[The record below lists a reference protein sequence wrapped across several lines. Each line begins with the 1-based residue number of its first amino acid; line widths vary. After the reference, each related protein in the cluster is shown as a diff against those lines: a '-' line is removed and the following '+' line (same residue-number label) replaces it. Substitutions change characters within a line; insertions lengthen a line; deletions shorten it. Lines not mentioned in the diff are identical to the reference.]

1 MLNKP
6 RASDEY
12 IEQLHH
18 QHDTLEQLSAMI
30 NNMLLLA
37 KTQKGLSDSQI
48 SHVDTESLIT
58 KLVDYYEMIAED
70 RGIAIE
76 TKGEFSAAL
85 GDKSLLQ
92 RLFANL
98 ISNAIYY
105 AAQDSVITI
114 SADRVN
120 SDEMVG
126 TTISSLQQS
135 KQAILRMTITNQLD
149 EPLTQSE
156 ADKLF
161 ERFYR
166 HHKTIDR
173 HTGTGLG
180 LSIVQS
186 IVGAHNGNVSITI
199 KDDDY
204 FQVSVEL
211 LAEV

>member
-1 MLNKP
+1 
-6 RASDEY
+6 
-12 IEQLHH
+12 
-18 QHDTLEQLSAMI
+18 
-30 NNMLLLA
+30 MLLLT

-48 SHVDTESLIT
+48 SQIDTHSLIIN
-58 KLVDYYEMIAED
+58 LVDYYEMIAED
-70 RGIAIE
+70 RGIVIE
-76 TKGEFSAAL
+76 MRGEFGAVL
-85 GDKSLLQ
+85 GDKSMLQ

-98 ISNAIYY
+98 ISNAVHY
-105 AAQDSVITI
+105 AAKDSRIAITAQRI
-114 SADRVN
+114 ALS
-120 SDEMVG
+120 EIVG
-126 TTISSLQQS
+126 KESGIQ
-135 KQAILRMTITNQLD
+135 QAIQTALRVVIINQLD

-211 LAEV
+211 LADV